1 MHPITPSGSLI
12 TSELPSSSSS
22 RASRMNFAFM
32 PIIMIGNSACT
43 LVAKPS
49 AVPTSCA
56 IASAICGTR
65 VFIAADNFS
74 SHCARSSTGTR
85 LHVSKPR
92 RAALTARSTSSPVAR
107 GTRPNS
113 CSVAD
118 EITEIVSVPLEACH
132 APS

>member
-1 MHPITPSGSLI
+1 
-12 TSELPSSSSS
+12 
-22 RASRMNFAFM
+22 MNFAFI

-43 LVAKPS
+43 LVAKPI

-65 VFIAADNFS
+65 VFIAADSFS
-74 SHCARSSTGTR
+74 SHCARSSTGRR
-85 LHVSKPR
+85 LHDWKPC
-92 RAALTARSTSSPVAR
+92 RAALTARSTSSAVPR
-107 GTRPNS
+107 GTRATS

-118 EITEIVSVPLEACH
+118 EITAIVSEPVEACH

>member
-1 MHPITPSGSLI
+1 M

-22 RASRMNFAFM
+22 FASRMNFAFI
-32 PIIMIGNSACT
+32 PIIMIGNSAWT
-43 LVAKPS
+43 LVANPI

-65 VFIAADNFS
+65 VFIAADSFS
-74 SHCARSSTGTR
+74 SHCARSSTDSR
-85 LHVSKPR
+85 LHDSKPR
-92 RAALTARSTSSPVAR
+92 RAALTARSTSSAEPR
-107 GTRPNS
+107 GTRATS

-118 EITEIVSVPLEACH
+118 ETTGIVSPEVEDCH

>member
-1 MHPITPSGSLI
+1 
-12 TSELPSSSSS
+12 
-22 RASRMNFAFM
+22 MNFAFI

-43 LVAKPS
+43 LVAKPI

-65 VFIAADNFS
+65 VFIAAGELLEPLRALLD
-74 SHCARSSTGTR
+74 RRR
-85 LHVSKPR
+85 LHDSKPR
-92 RAALTARSTSSPVAR
+92 RAALTARSTSSGGAAR
-107 GTRPNS
+107 HAADS

-118 EITEIVSVPLEACH
+118 EMTSIVSVPVDACH